1 MKKIIFIF
9 AVAIGVMFAAC
20 DKNEIEINNPLQPI
34 DPETLYAKTDFNLDM
49 RDFAMAVNEAI
60 NANKSFRDLIKVEV
74 NKKFDGDF
82 NVLLTQIADTKVDN
96 YELNENG
103 TIMRAPGNVL
113 VRDLLNSSF
122 QQVKEKAI
130 DKGNVSLSERY
141 KAPGQSL
148 VDRLTEQYPELQI
161 AVPFLEEQLEDEN
174 YIPPVVFLPE
184 EYDETA
190 TEFLPIIRKDST
202 YVIPAKVFPP
212 DSACFVI
219 SRNERRSIYEAPNT
233 APPPAP
239 ISLAG
244 QLTDF
249 GIALSWTMPTETT
262 EDNTYGYK
270 IYRKVDNGNYNLIY
284 TNISYNNRS
293 YIDGNLEFNKI
304 YYYYV
309 VAYNDFGASSA
320 AYCNNGVG
328 IVVSTRPNAATAFD
342 VNPIGPNSVRFRWN
356 FGNSDNNGA
365 LKLYKRDYYSEEY
378 QNPFYTA
385 QLPVNGDEYVVNN
398 VPKGAQLEYRIERT
412 TPIGTSA
419 PKYDLLYMPYRDVSK
434 KSSVYIKRLKFS
446 NVSKIES
453 WRGAPEYIIKGW
465 RTKKDGTNLTTVE
478 EFSARIDCSSKKDN
492 VWYNANR
499 LVMSDWQPG
508 FDGGTWYD
516 VLTFYAMEYDGNN
529 DWDNI
534 AHSAQSAA
542 KVLTAFGAS
551 SSGSGNSGSGN
562 SGSGNSGS
570 GSPSV
575 GQSKAPSVV
584 TAAIIIAATE
594 VALNISK
601 WIKKGDDKIGYF
613 YLNYYDKPNKTVVV
627 PAEVGGNLTVEFS
640 DGTNNTY

>member
-190 TEFLPIIRKDST
+190 TEFLPIIRKDSI

-219 SRNERRSIYEAPNT
+219 SRNERRSIHEAPNT

-270 IYRKVDNGNYNLIY
+270 IYRKIDNGNYNLIY

-378 QNPFYTA
+378 KNPFYTA

-434 KSSVYIKRLKFS
+434 KSSVYIKRLKFD

-478 EFSARIDCSSKKDN
+478 EFSKRIDCTSKKDN
-492 VWYNANR
+492 TWYNANA

-516 VLTFYAMEYDGNN
+516 VLTFYAIEYDDDGS
-529 DWDNI
+529 WDNI
-534 AHSAQSAA
+534 AHSAQSAS
-542 KVLTAFGAS
+542 KIFTAFNAG
-551 SSGSGNSGSGN
+551 SSGSGNSGSG
-562 SGSGNSGS
+562 S
-570 GSPSV
+570 
-575 GQSKAPSVV
+575 SKVAPAVV
-584 TAAIIIAATE
+584 AAVIIAVVE
-594 VALNISK
+594 VAVNISK
-601 WIKKGDDKIGYF
+601 WVKSKDEKIGYF
-613 YLNYYDKPNKTVVV
+613 YLNYFDKPNKTVTI